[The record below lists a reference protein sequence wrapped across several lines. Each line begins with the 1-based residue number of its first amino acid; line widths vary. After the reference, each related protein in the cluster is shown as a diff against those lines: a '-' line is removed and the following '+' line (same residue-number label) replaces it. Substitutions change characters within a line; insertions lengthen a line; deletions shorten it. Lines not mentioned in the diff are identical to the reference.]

1 MEIEEIHPIV
11 KEKIHTRR
19 KKETS
24 ALKKRYTFT
33 RSGERGQ
40 ALVELSI
47 SLVFLL
53 ILMSAVIDLGWSL
66 YTLIAMQD
74 SAQEGAIFASMCQ
87 NTSSILVRTQE
98 STTEPLDASDI
109 SDISI
114 VFLDEDGN
122 PGGNVTYG
130 STVKVTLTL
139 EHQIL
144 TPFVGAFIGNEG
156 YYPLTASATSTIM
169 RLETYCR

>member
-1 MEIEEIHPIV
+1 M
-11 KEKIHTRR
+11 
-19 KKETS
+19 
-24 ALKKRYTFT
+24 
-33 RSGERGQ
+33 
-40 ALVELSI
+40 VELSI
-47 SLVFLL
+47 SLVFML
-53 ILMSAVIDLGWSL
+53 ILLSAVIDLGWSL

-74 SAQEGAIFASMCQ
+74 SAQEGAVFASMCQ

-114 VFLDEDGN
+114 TFLDENGN

-144 TPFVGAFIGNEG
+144 TPFVGAFIGDKG